1 MRSIKFRNTAEKNS
15 YSNLMDYKKL
25 GLYRTREINTGKLFI
40 TPKIDGYGLNDLYP
54 WNIIRPTRPYIDIIK
69 SLNTSS
75 NYKEADYAL
84 VPHGWSQIKNDKN
97 YLHYLNQ
104 LSHEIPILI
113 FNSGDTASSCSLN
126 NSLELRT
133 HLQPWENLKRK
144 IVFPYPTSP
153 KQFTERIW
161 KSKPTISFMGYVPK
175 FGFTS
180 FFGNEVRCL
189 RKPIKSSVY
198 LIRHIS
204 TSRLNN
210 LSKIFDVI
218 VTKRDQF
225 TAYNSNPFLG
235 QHIKEYDELLSE
247 TDYVLCPRGLGNSSI
262 RFYETLSSGAT
273 PILIDTNSGL
283 PKIPNEKFWET
294 NILKVGLFSN
304 WRSFIQND
312 WDYLKRGDNYSMRQ
326 KQNRE
331 TFTRNLEVNQFFNEL
346 FKNYIN

>member
-1 MRSIKFRNTAEKNS
+1 
-15 YSNLMDYKKL
+15 
-25 GLYRTREINTGKLFI
+25 
-40 TPKIDGYGLNDLYP
+40 LN
-54 WNIIRPTRPYIDIIK
+54 
-69 SLNTSS
+69 
-75 NYKEADYAL
+75 
-84 VPHGWSQIKNDKN
+84 
-97 YLHYLNQ
+97 YLNQ
-104 LSHEIPILI
+104 LSHDIPVLI

-133 HLQPWENLKRK
+133 HLQPWENLRKK

-153 KQFTERIW
+153 KQFIERIW
-161 KSKPTISFMGYVPK
+161 KSEPTISFMGYVPK

-180 FFGNEVRCL
+180 FFGNEIRCL

-204 TSRLNN
+204 TFRLNK
-210 LSKIFDVI
+210 LSKNFNVI

-235 QHIKEYDELLSE
+235 QHTKEYDALLSE

-283 PKIPNEKFWET
+283 PEMPNEKFWET

-304 WRSFIQND
+304 WRSSIQSD
-312 WDYLKRGDNYSMRQ
+312 WDYLRHGDNYSMRQ

-331 TFTRNLEVNQFFNEL
+331 AFAKHLEVNQFFNEL